1 MLLEC
6 EIYHS
11 ILLPRYTAQMIR
23 RFIPPML
30 SLWLLFAS
38 LAQANATVDKIQIKG
53 LDKGDD
59 VEMMKNITVSLSLY
73 SVVGKEQGESRLEY
87 LLSQAEF
94 QTRQA
99 LEPFGYYTPP
109 FALMPRAR
117 MITSPWLFTWT
128 KESRSG
134 YVRRTLR

>member
-1 MLLEC
+1 M
-6 EIYHS
+6 
-11 ILLPRYTAQMIR
+11 LPRYTAQMLR

-38 LAQANATVDKIQIKG
+38 LAQANGTVDKIQIKG

-73 SVVGKEQGESRLEY
+73 SVVGKEQGEFRLEY

-99 LEPFGYYTPP
+99 L
-109 FALMPRAR
+109 AL
-117 MITSPWLFTWT
+117 WLLC
-128 KESRSG
+128 SHHSH
-134 YVRRTLR
+134 

>member
-1 MLLEC
+1 MLHLQDLEVLRC
-6 EIYHS
+6 FWNVRFITLS
-11 ILLPRYTAQMIR
+11 ILPRYTAQMLR

-73 SVVGKEQGESRLEY
+73 SVD
-87 LLSQAEF
+87 
-94 QTRQA
+94 
-99 LEPFGYYTPP
+99 
-109 FALMPRAR
+109 
-117 MITSPWLFTWT
+117 W
-128 KESRSG
+128 
-134 YVRRTLR
+134 

>member
-59 VEMMKNITVSLSLY
+59 VEMMKTSLSRYRCIAWL
-73 SVVGKEQGESRLEY
+73 VRSR
-87 LLSQAEF
+87 AN
-94 QTRQA
+94 
-99 LEPFGYYTPP
+99 PG
-109 FALMPRAR
+109 
-117 MITSPWLFTWT
+117 
-128 KESRSG
+128 
-134 YVRRTLR
+134 